1 MKSWNSFSKEL
12 TEKKAKR
19 DYDGDGTIET
29 GSKEHAGVV
38 HNAIQRAKGKKAD
51 GQDTRKEEVEGLE
64 ETKLADKAYSRA
76 RDEGAQRRRTKEYK
90 DGGNRSTTRKEKGL
104 YRLATA
110 QRRQDADL
118 GRQKEVDR
126 SSGMEGHMKKSV
138 AKKGKYD
145 YGAVLDKKD
154 PKKNPKHTANKSTKK
169 EEVEQYVDFLINEGY
184 DCSQLTWEDVTAE
197 YECLD
202 EGLRDAV
209 KNLLGKGKKK
219 EEKKPE
225 SRGEQLRK
233 KYNVGPDKSDTS
245 AKMQILKKTRA
256 KKERDQKE
264 FGGSRYS
271 KSVAK
276 KSADA
281 HDRYLKGG
289 YSKYGAD
296 DARGK
301 GNKARKRA
309 EALKKEELELQELD
323 IKGAV
328 TGALDR
334 GSKFMKK
341 NPVGRAIGNVLKPV
355 GSGRGTTR
363 PAPGARP
370 GTPGGGATTRP
381 MMNSHEPEGD
391 NLQEKPGDG
400 YLGPTPIPNPIRMA
414 KDAVDATNR
423 NSQKKVDMV
432 NKTLGRGSASM
443 PKVNYFNKGPSAA
456 SKRYLGLSYEPEGG
470 LVEGIRD
477 EDAEKGTEERK
488 KRLEKK
494 RGHKVDDH
502 PEYAKESATPG
513 QPAEKLKTGR
523 KMFTIPDEER
533 SAAAARLKEKARKK
547 REEKMKEEV
556 KVETPVVEEAESKA
570 QQRLMGLALSVKRG
584 DTPMSSVTPQ
594 VAKMARE
601 MKEKDLKD
609 FAGTKHDGLPEK
621 VKKEEPEV
629 SSPLVESLVESAV
642 QRMTAKARRE
652 TAADK
657 RLNRQASSAQQRA
670 ELNAKK

>member
-51 GQDTRKEEVEGLE
+51 GQDTRKEEVEQVAE
-64 ETKLADKAYSRA
+64 ADSLAAMAA
-76 RDEGAQRRRTKEYK
+76 RREKRLAAQRKREGTTGAGHDFGHDHGISDAERKKRQDKEFDAFIGRGKKTKKEEGKKTKKEEFELVDERYKGKHGQSEKEYK
-90 DGGNRSTTRKEKGL
+90 DDRSQGGKMVSGDSKMSGAEYTHGRRVKAANPGSQPDEGGKTKPKSQGKMDRGTR
-104 YRLATA
+104 
-110 QRRQDADL
+110 ADL
-118 GRQKEVDR
+118 EYRK
-126 SSGMEGHMKKSV
+126 
-138 AKKGKYD
+138 
-145 YGAVLDKKD
+145 
-154 PKKNPKHTANKSTKK
+154 AN
-169 EEVEQYVDFLINEGY
+169 L
-184 DCSQLTWEDVTAE
+184 
-197 YECLD
+197 
-202 EGLRDAV
+202 
-209 KNLLGKGKKK
+209 KKK
-219 EEKKPE
+219 E
-225 SRGEQLRK
+225 Q
-233 KYNVGPDKSDTS
+233 
-245 AKMQILKKTRA
+245 
-256 KKERDQKE
+256 
-264 FGGSRYS
+264 
-271 KSVAK
+271 
-276 KSADA
+276 
-281 HDRYLKGG
+281 
-289 YSKYGAD
+289 
-296 DARGK
+296 
-301 GNKARKRA
+301 
-309 EALKKEELELQELD
+309 KEELELQELD

-334 GSKFMKK
+334 GSQFMKK
-341 NPVGRAIGNVLKPV
+341 NPVGRAVGNVLKPV
-355 GSGRGTTR
+355 GSGRGT
-363 PAPGARP
+363 ARP
-370 GTPGGGATTRP
+370 SVRTQNTIRQNQQSQ
-381 MMNSHEPEGD
+381 MNSFEPEGD
-391 NLQEKPGDG
+391 QIDEGIPMAIGAGAIAAGLAG
-400 YLGPTPIPNPIRMA
+400 YKAIKGMQTVNKLK
-414 KDAVDATNR
+414 KDADQGTGLMGRIKKR
-423 NSQKKVDMV
+423 NQMLNQGTELDGK
-432 NKTLGRGSASM
+432 
-443 PKVNYFNKGPSAA
+443 
-456 SKRYLGLSYEPEGG
+456 

-477 EDAEKGTEERK
+477 EDPEKGTEERK

-547 REEKMKEEV
+547 RESSCKKEE
-556 KVETPVVEEAESKA
+556 VETPVVEEAESKA

-594 VAKMARE
+594 VARMARE

>member
-1 MKSWNSFSKEL
+1 MKSWSSFSQEL
-12 TEKKAKR
+12 TEKKANK
-19 DYDGDGTIET
+19 DYDGDGKIES

-51 GQDTRKEEVEGLE
+51 GQDTRKEEVEIE
-64 ETKLADKAYSRA
+64 EGKYSGSKSHIQRDGTAPAPERTAAERKKDRRILAGYGKGGMEMAVDRA
-76 RDEGAQRRRTKEYK
+76 KKERDERRK
-90 DGGNRSTTRKEKGL
+90 
-104 YRLATA
+104 
-110 QRRQDADL
+110 RR
-118 GRQKEVDR
+118 
-126 SSGMEGHMKKSV
+126 
-138 AKKGKYD
+138 AKKED
-145 YGAVLDKKD
+145 
-154 PKKNPKHTANKSTKK
+154 
-169 EEVEQYVDFLINEGY
+169 VEQYVDFLITEGY

-197 YECLD
+197 YESLD

-209 KNLLGKGKKK
+209 KKLLGKGKKK
-219 EEKKPE
+219 EEEKKPE

-233 KYNVGPDKSDTS
+233 KYNVGPEKSDTS
-245 AKMQILKKTRA
+245 AKRQILDRTRA
-256 KKERDQKE
+256 KKERDEKE
-264 FGGSRYS
+264 YGGSRYS

-309 EALKKEELELQELD
+309 EALKKEEVELQELD

-334 GSKFMKK
+334 GSQFMKK
-341 NPVGRAIGNVLKPV
+341 NPVGRAVSNVLKPV
-355 GSGRGTTR
+355 GSGRGT
-363 PAPGARP
+363 ARP
-370 GTPGGGATTRP
+370 SVRTQNTIRQNQQSQ
-381 MMNSHEPEGD
+381 MNSFEPEGD
-391 NLQEKPGDG
+391 QIDEGIPMAIGAGAIAAGLAG
-400 YLGPTPIPNPIRMA
+400 YKAIKGMQTVNKFK
-414 KDAVDATNR
+414 KDAEQGTGLAGRLKKR
-423 NSQKKVDMV
+423 NQMLSQGTELDGK
-432 NKTLGRGSASM
+432 
-443 PKVNYFNKGPSAA
+443 
-456 SKRYLGLSYEPEGG
+456 

-477 EDAEKGTEERK
+477 EDPEKGTEERK

-547 REEKMKEEV
+547 RESSCKKEE
-556 KVETPVVEEAESKA
+556 VETPVVEEAESKA

-594 VAKMARE
+594 VARMARE

-642 QRMTAKARRE
+642 QRMVAKARRE

>member
-64 ETKLADKAYSRA
+64 ETKLADKAYSKA

-209 KNLLGKGKKK
+209 KNLLGRGKKK

-233 KYNVGPDKSDTS
+233 KYNIGPEKSDTS

-296 DARGK
+296 DARGS

-309 EALKKEELELQELD
+309 AALTKEELEATGKFSAEEIERILSVD
-323 IKGAV
+323 IEEGSKTKAGVGAAVGNVGGKLAGMAIGSKLGGAAGAEIGRKAGGIAGGAAGGALGAKKGRKGSAAVGGAV
-328 TGALDR
+328 GA
-334 GSKFMKK
+334 
-341 NPVGRAIGNVLKPV
+341 A
-355 GSGRGTTR
+355 
-363 PAPGARP
+363 
-370 GTPGGGATTRP
+370 GGG
-381 MMNSHEPEGD
+381 
-391 NLQEKPGDG
+391 L
-400 YLGPTPIPNPIRMA
+400 
-414 KDAVDATNR
+414 
-423 NSQKKVDMV
+423 
-432 NKTLGRGSASM
+432 GSAL
-443 PKVNYFNKGPSAA
+443 GGAIA
-456 SKRYLGLSYEPEGG
+456 SSYEPEGNPIHE
-470 LVEGIRD
+470 VFKDEIKEFTRRSIRN
-477 EDAEKGTEERK
+477 
-488 KRLEKK
+488 
-494 RGHKVDDH
+494 
-502 PEYAKESATPG
+502 
-513 QPAEKLKTGR
+513 
-523 KMFTIPDEER
+523 
-533 SAAAARLKEKARKK
+533 
-547 REEKMKEEV
+547 
-556 KVETPVVEEAESKA
+556 VV
-570 QQRLMGLALSVKRG
+570 
-584 DTPMSSVTPQ
+584 
-594 VAKMARE
+594 
-601 MKEKDLKD
+601 
-609 FAGTKHDGLPEK
+609 
-621 VKKEEPEV
+621 
-629 SSPLVESLVESAV
+629 
-642 QRMTAKARRE
+642 
-652 TAADK
+652 
-657 RLNRQASSAQQRA
+657 
-670 ELNAKK
+670 

>member
-51 GQDTRKEEVEGLE
+51 GQDTRKEEVEQVAE
-64 ETKLADKAYSRA
+64 ADSLAAMAA
-76 RDEGAQRRRTKEYK
+76 RREKRLAAQRKREGTTGAGHDFGHDHGISDAERKKRQDKEFDAFIGRGKKTKKEEGKKTKKEEFELVDERYKGKHGQSEKEYK
-90 DGGNRSTTRKEKGL
+90 DDRSQGGKMVSGDSKMSGAEYTHGRRVKAANPGSQPDEGGKTKPKSQGKMDRGTR
-104 YRLATA
+104 
-110 QRRQDADL
+110 ADL
-118 GRQKEVDR
+118 EYRK
-126 SSGMEGHMKKSV
+126 
-138 AKKGKYD
+138 
-145 YGAVLDKKD
+145 
-154 PKKNPKHTANKSTKK
+154 AN
-169 EEVEQYVDFLINEGY
+169 L
-184 DCSQLTWEDVTAE
+184 
-197 YECLD
+197 
-202 EGLRDAV
+202 
-209 KNLLGKGKKK
+209 KKK
-219 EEKKPE
+219 E
-225 SRGEQLRK
+225 Q
-233 KYNVGPDKSDTS
+233 
-245 AKMQILKKTRA
+245 
-256 KKERDQKE
+256 
-264 FGGSRYS
+264 
-271 KSVAK
+271 
-276 KSADA
+276 
-281 HDRYLKGG
+281 
-289 YSKYGAD
+289 
-296 DARGK
+296 
-301 GNKARKRA
+301 
-309 EALKKEELELQELD
+309 KEELELQELD

-334 GSKFMKK
+334 GSQFMKK
-341 NPVGRAIGNVLKPV
+341 NPVGRAVGNVLKPV
-355 GSGRGTTR
+355 GSGRGT
-363 PAPGARP
+363 ARP
-370 GTPGGGATTRP
+370 SVRVQDRIRKNQAGMESAQVDGQQIDEGIPMAIGA
-381 MMNSHEPEGD
+381 GAIAAG
-391 NLQEKPGDG
+391 LAG
-400 YLGPTPIPNPIRMA
+400 YKAIKGMQTVNKLK
-414 KDAVDATNR
+414 KDADQGTGLMGRIKKR
-423 NSQKKVDMV
+423 NQMLNQGTELDGK
-432 NKTLGRGSASM
+432 
-443 PKVNYFNKGPSAA
+443 
-456 SKRYLGLSYEPEGG
+456 

-477 EDAEKGTEERK
+477 EDPEKGTEERK

-547 REEKMKEEV
+547 RESSCKKEE
-556 KVETPVVEEAESKA
+556 VETPVVEEAESKA

-594 VAKMARE
+594 VARMARE